1 MDNRVAGLPNDDLV
15 GLPELRAD
23 AWAARWTIL
32 TITLVL
38 ALAGALAGSF
48 LPKQYRAEILVTP
61 ADSPGGSMGGLGG
74 VASQYGALASLA
86 GVSLSGKGSKEE
98 AIAVLQSEL
107 ITEAYVHEAN
117 LLPVLYAKRWDAG
130 AGRWKTD
137 ASGAIPTLW
146 MANLYFKKHVR
157 DVKEDK
163 QTGLVTMR
171 ITWTDPVAA
180 ARWANDLVR
189 VTNQYM
195 RDKAIKEAEKNIDYL
210 TDQAAKTSAVEARA
224 AIFSIMKEEMN
235 KQMIARGRDEY
246 ALKVLDPA
254 QPPEI
259 PSSPSAMLLG
269 AAGAGLGLL
278 LSALL
283 VWRKSAAR

>member
-1 MDNRVAGLPNDDLV
+1 M
-15 GLPELRAD
+15 
-23 AWAARWTIL
+23 
-32 TITLVL
+32 
-38 ALAGALAGSF
+38 
-48 LPKQYRAEILVTP
+48 
-61 ADSPGGSMGGLGG
+61 
-74 VASQYGALASLA
+74 
-86 GVSLSGKGSKEE
+86 SGKGSKEE

-107 ITEAYVHEAN
+107 ITENYVREAN
-117 LLPVLYAKRWDAG
+117 LLPVLYAKRWDPAAKHWKADDRG
-130 AGRWKTD
+130 AV
-137 ASGAIPTLW
+137 PTLW

-180 ARWANDLVR
+180 AKWANDLVR

-195 RDKAIKEAEKNIDYL
+195 RDKAIQESQKNIDYL
-210 TDQAAKTSAVEARA
+210 TDQAAKTSVVEARS
-224 AIFSIMKEEMN
+224 AIFSIMKDEVN

-269 AAGAGLGLL
+269 AAGAGLGLV

-283 VWRKSAAR
+283 VWRRSSRR